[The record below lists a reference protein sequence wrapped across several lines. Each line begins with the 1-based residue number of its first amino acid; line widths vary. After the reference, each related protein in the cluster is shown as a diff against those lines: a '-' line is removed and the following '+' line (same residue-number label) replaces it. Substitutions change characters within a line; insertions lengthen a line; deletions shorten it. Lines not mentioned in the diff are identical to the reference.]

1 MVANHSTLASDLYVI
16 YEGKNP
22 DTDRPIIKVFL
33 NPLMNWI
40 WIGVGIV
47 AMGTLVALMPKL
59 TGAMS
64 RGRVF
69 SDEPVVVEV
78 HHA

>member
-1 MVANHSTLASDLYVI
+1 MVALHSTLASDLYVI

-40 WIGVGIV
+40 WIGVLIV
-47 AMGTLVALMPKL
+47 VGGTFLALVPNLAR
-59 TGAMS
+59 TTA
-64 RGRVF
+64 RV
-69 SDEPVVVEV
+69 SAEAPVIEAEV
-78 HHA
+78 HHV

>member
-1 MVANHSTLASDLYVI
+1 MVALHSTLASDLYVI

-40 WIGVGIV
+40 WIGVLIV
-47 AMGTLVALMPKL
+47 VGGTFLALVPNL
-59 TGAMS
+59 TRTPA
-64 RGRVF
+64 RVLA
-69 SDEPVVVEV
+69 ETPLVEAEV
-78 HHA
+78 HHV